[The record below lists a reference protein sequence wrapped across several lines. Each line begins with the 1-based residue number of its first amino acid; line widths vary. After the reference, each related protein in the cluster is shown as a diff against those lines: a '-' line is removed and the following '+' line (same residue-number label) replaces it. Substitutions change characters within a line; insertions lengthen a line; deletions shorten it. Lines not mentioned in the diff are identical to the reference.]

1 MLVNH
6 LKLHL
11 VVLEQCK
18 VIPKSNERE
27 DTMFNFTGINNPNG
41 VWRRDEIKAIP
52 NRLLCGRV
60 LPTKFELGYEP
71 MRTKI
76 CKHYSGVKEKT

>member
-1 MLVNH
+1 MKEKTLCSVS
-6 LKLHL
+6 
-11 VVLEQCK
+11 LESTIQ
-18 VIPKSNERE
+18 IEFGE
-27 DTMFNFTGINNPNG
+27 EMTF
-41 VWRRDEIKAIP
+41 KAIP

-76 CKHYSGVKEKT
+76 C